1 MRPALGFPILIVILI
16 CRLLGIG
23 TGIKN
28 RITIK
33 IKIRIRNA
41 TSIHGVSTYAKKRAA
56 PGCL

>member
-16 CRLLGIG
+16 SAVFWGFG

-28 RITIK
+28 KITLTIK
-33 IKIRIRNA
+33 IRNA